1 MVNFIK
7 KQNIYG
13 PVEKLQFLSDAA
25 AISELSRAELAVL
38 NVLADM
44 ANATTGLA
52 WPSFQTLGKR
62 IGTTDR
68 SAKRAVS
75 GLAKAGLLEIV
86 EHGTRNHKS
95 NRYKLGKIQTSDT
108 DVTTAA
114 SDTHVTTPSDT
125 DDTTL
130 VTRVT
135 GASDTCDQKLV
146 TRTSPKSIHS
156 IRAISEDGMID
167 RDAAAPL
174 RPGGLGAGRQTVES
188 DCSEFWQALGRQQT
202 VYQSEQLIAE
212 LVASGIDYAD
222 IVAGAKRYAEYCT
235 RTGAAQK
242 MTPASWLSNRKWLD
256 DWQLPAAKS
265 DKPSKPKNEIVHL
278 KPSEWWDARIKL
290 LEGVKKHNQEW
301 HDCFD
306 SPEYK
311 KWLSVHPQPVFEDN
325 PEYRDWSDKHECSRE
340 EQDEARYAVI
350 KHIGGDW
357 AKEWRLTPD
366 SECGCPDC
374 EVLWERYILKHG
386 EEDWRIAENAPTENL
401 CATGREL
408 YEKLEAAIQVTNDLK
423 KNQPPRYLGDIEDS
437 ESAH

>member
-86 EHGTRNHKS
+86 EPGTRNHKS

-242 MTPASWLSNRKWLD
+242 MTPASWLSKRKWLD
-256 DWQLPAAKS
+256 DW
-265 DKPSKPKNEIVHL
+265 N
-278 KPSEWWDARIKL
+278 
-290 LEGVKKHNQEW
+290 LETSYQPKKHDKKANNSNQTKTATNSNKRRGPPKYNPANLEW
-301 HDCFD
+301 YAKQLEYIRTLIKKYGNDCLLNE
-306 SPEYK
+306 SHENYETALNLVREWK
-311 KWLSVHPQPVFEDN
+311 RQN
-325 PEYRDWSDKHECSRE
+325 PEPPEFL
-340 EQDEARYAVI
+340 DEV
-350 KHIGGDW
+350 K
-357 AKEWRLTPD
+357 
-366 SECGCPDC
+366 
-374 EVLWERYILKHG
+374 
-386 EEDWRIAENAPTENL
+386 
-401 CATGREL
+401 
-408 YEKLEAAIQVTNDLK
+408 
-423 KNQPPRYLGDIEDS
+423 
-437 ESAH
+437 

>member
-86 EHGTRNHKS
+86 EPGTRNHKS
-95 NRYKLGKIQTSDT
+95 NRYKLGKIQT
-108 DVTTAA
+108 
-114 SDTHVTTPSDT
+114 SDT

-146 TRTSPKSIHS
+146 TRTSPKSINQ
-156 IRAISEDGMID
+156 SEQEARIEKID

-256 DWQLPAAKS
+256 DW
-265 DKPSKPKNEIVHL
+265 N
-278 KPSEWWDARIKL
+278 
-290 LEGVKKHNQEW
+290 LETSYQPKKHDKKANNSNQTKTATNSNKRRGPPKYNPANLEW
-301 HDCFD
+301 NAKQL
-306 SPEYK
+306 EYIRTLMK
-311 KWLSVHPQPVFEDN
+311 KYGNGCLLNKSHENYETALNLVREWNRQN
-325 PEYRDWSDKHECSRE
+325 PEPPEFL
-340 EQDEARYAVI
+340 DEV
-350 KHIGGDW
+350 K
-357 AKEWRLTPD
+357 
-366 SECGCPDC
+366 
-374 EVLWERYILKHG
+374 
-386 EEDWRIAENAPTENL
+386 
-401 CATGREL
+401 
-408 YEKLEAAIQVTNDLK
+408 
-423 KNQPPRYLGDIEDS
+423 
-437 ESAH
+437 

>member
-135 GASDTCDQKLV
+135 GASDTHV
-146 TRTSPKSIHS
+146 TQIYSFNPSNKR
-156 IRAISEDGMID
+156 GWND
-167 RDAAAPL
+167 R
-174 RPGGLGAGRQTVES
+174 
-188 DCSEFWQALGRQQT
+188 
-202 VYQSEQLIAE
+202 
-212 LVASGIDYAD
+212 SG
-222 IVAGAKRYAEYCT
+222 
-235 RTGAAQK
+235 
-242 MTPASWLSNRKWLD
+242 
-256 DWQLPAAKS
+256 
-265 DKPSKPKNEIVHL
+265 
-278 KPSEWWDARIKL
+278 
-290 LEGVKKHNQEW
+290 
-301 HDCFD
+301 
-306 SPEYK
+306 
-311 KWLSVHPQPVFEDN
+311 
-325 PEYRDWSDKHECSRE
+325 
-340 EQDEARYAVI
+340 
-350 KHIGGDW
+350 
-357 AKEWRLTPD
+357 
-366 SECGCPDC
+366 CGCAPAPWGAWGWPPDGG
-374 EVLWERYILKHG
+374 K
-386 EEDWRIAENAPTENL
+386 
-401 CATGREL
+401 
-408 YEKLEAAIQVTNDLK
+408 
-423 KNQPPRYLGDIEDS
+423 
-437 ESAH
+437 

>member
-146 TRTSPKSIHS
+146 TRTSPKSINQ
-156 IRAISEDGMID
+156 SEQEARIEKID

-265 DKPSKPKNEIVHL
+265 DKPSKPKQTERNNQIKNTVENPDWLAWSQSYIKATKERV
-278 KPSEWWDARIKL
+278 DA
-290 LEGVKKHNQEW
+290 
-301 HDCFD
+301 F
-306 SPEYK
+306 
-311 KWLSVHPQPVFEDN
+311 
-325 PEYRDWSDKHECSRE
+325 RD
-340 EQDEARYAVI
+340 VG
-350 KHIGGDW
+350 KHIGGEL
-357 AKEWRLTPD
+357 AEEYRITLD
-366 SECGCPDC
+366 SDCGCPDC
-374 EVLWERYILKHG
+374 ADVLSGHHIDDFGYEGWHI
-386 EEDWRIAENAPTENL
+386 IENAPTENL
-401 CATGREL
+401 CANGREL
-408 YEKLEAAIQVTNDLK
+408 YQKLEAANHFLREIE
-423 KNQPPRYLGDIEDS
+423 KNEPPEYLGDIEDS

>member
-156 IRAISEDGMID
+156 IRAISEEGMID

-265 DKPSKPKNEIVHL
+265 DKPSKPKNELVHL
-278 KPSEWWDARIKL
+278 KPSEWLIKRNEVL
-290 LEGVKKHNQEW
+290 CEIANKYDLKSGSAAKQKK
-301 HDCFD
+301 DYAD
-306 SPEYK
+306 
-311 KWLSVHPQPVFEDN
+311 WLSVHPEPIFETN
-325 PEYRDWSDKHECSRE
+325 PQHKAGESEWGNADAKIDKAEN
-340 EQDEARYAVI
+340 DVI
-350 KHIGGDW
+350 KHIGGER
-357 AKEWRLTPD
+357 AKEWGLTPD
-366 SECGCPDC
+366 SDCGCPDC
-374 EVLWERYILKHG
+374 EALWEHYKEYG
-386 EEDWRIAENAPTENL
+386 EEYWVIAENAPTENL
-401 CATGREL
+401 CAIGRDL
-408 YEKLEAAIQVTNDLK
+408 YEKLEAARKEK
-423 KNQPPRYLGDIEDS
+423 KKIEKRYPRYLGDIEDG
-437 ESAH
+437 E